1 MFRTAVSRKL
11 SKKRSQEDE
20 SSKLRRRPA
29 PKRLAGPKLHYYHMA
44 DLIRA
49 YSLDLAIRNRL
60 AIANELL

>member
-1 MFRTAVSRKL
+1 MFRTIVSRKL

-20 SSKLRRRPA
+20 SSKLRKRSTS
-29 PKRLAGPKLHYYHMA
+29 KRLTGPKLHYYHMA
-44 DLIRA
+44 NLIRA